1 MNKELGLKNLY
12 DAREMYSTN
21 SSIKFKTTE
30 LISNLCDYSDEG
42 ILLNGL
48 TAGRG
53 DTVAERVANE
63 RGKEVK

>member
-1 MNKELGLKNLY
+1 
-12 DAREMYSTN
+12 MYSTN

-30 LISNLCDYSDEG
+30 LKSNLCDYSDED
-42 ILLNGL
+42 ILLNRL